1 MRGPWPSGLLH
12 DTLGS
17 PVSAWR
23 QQRVKRPSPTPGVRP
38 EPSRASSSDA
48 VVHAVTGADA
58 AHHRPCRRAE
68 CAAAAGASPGADV
81 AGDWERRRW
90 SRAFS
95 RRGAASR
102 AIAWRRRHGAPRS
115 RPARPTLARKTAAR
129 FQSRRRVRAYGQYG
143 VGNVV
148 LSVRE
153 YGSAGYVPTDSKG
166 SGTWYYRYG
175 STDES
180 GTCLRIVRRREHANN
195 RPAGDGRRAPQRAM
209 VRQACSAQR

>member
-1 MRGPWPSGLLH
+1 MPWYSHRGRCG
-12 DTLGS
+12 T
-17 PVSAWR
+17 
-23 QQRVKRPSPTPGVRP
+23 PTAVPAGGVR
-38 EPSRASSSDA
+38 
-48 VVHAVTGADA
+48 
-58 AHHRPCRRAE
+58 CRRRRESRGGCGWREARE
-68 CAAAAGASPGADV
+68 GL
-81 AGDWERRRW
+81 RRW

-102 AIAWRRRHGAPRS
+102 AIAWRRRRGAPRS